1 MKGIKKDIDFG
12 SEPAGVR
19 RHRPFSPLEV
29 EPMLLNPQ
37 LSRIQ
42 STIRFAGTALIVFAL
57 VQIVPANLLP
67 ALAQDLPTSRQGP
80 EAPPA
85 EDLQERVRS
94 LERTVEDMKKER
106 EAPKVGDRTVSPEV
120 GPSRPT
126 AGTTATVPEHERER
140 RLLNANAYA
149 AARLDNAPF
158 DPELRGFFLI
168 PGTQSMLRMGGF
180 ARTDLIHD
188 FKPAGNNSMFV
199 TSSIPTGPNPGND
212 STSMSIVPSRLSFE
226 FRSNH
231 SFGGPMRIYYENDF
245 ANNPDNVPAF
255 RLRHFYGQWS
265 NVLVGQT
272 WSAFQDADA
281 FPDTV
286 DFKGPNAMTFRLQP
300 LIRYTHAINK
310 ENNIALSIEQ
320 PGTEA
325 PTSVNTPTGPVPI
338 TPTTPLPDF
347 VLKYRYE
354 ESRFHIQNSWLFRSL
369 GGFSGTQIERQ
380 VFGWGGMLSAAG
392 TVYKRDNIIL
402 QGTFGEGI
410 GRYINDLNAGSG
422 TDVGFSN
429 PVRLQAIP
437 TYGGFAAYQHFWDER
452 WRSTATYGYLHANLP
467 SGAIGSD
474 FKQTQYTEG
483 NLMYRPGAGF
493 TIGAALLW
501 GQHVVADGSRADVFR
516 LNFVF
521 QYDLVDL

>member
-1 MKGIKKDIDFG
+1 
-12 SEPAGVR
+12 
-19 RHRPFSPLEV
+19 
-29 EPMLLNPQ
+29 MLLHPQ
-37 LSRIQ
+37 LVRIQ
-42 STIRFAGTALIVFAL
+42 STIRFTSTALIVFAL

-67 ALAQDLPTSRQGP
+67 ALAQDLPPPKQGP
-80 EAPPA
+80 AAPTA
-85 EDLQERVRS
+85 DDLQERVRS

-106 EAPKVGDRTVSPEV
+106 EAQKEGDRTASPEI
-120 GPSRPT
+120 GPSRLT
-126 AGTTATVPEHERER
+126 AGTSTTVPEHERER
-140 RLLNANAYA
+140 RLLNANSYA

-168 PGTQSMLRMGGF
+168 PGTQSMLRVGGF

-188 FKPAGNNSMFV
+188 FQPAGNNSMFV

-212 STSMSIVPSRLSFE
+212 NTSMSIVPSRLSFE
-226 FRSNH
+226 FRNNP

-245 ANNPDNVPAF
+245 ANNPNNIPAF

-310 ENNIALSIEQ
+310 ENNIALSVEQ

-325 PTSVNTPTGPVPI
+325 SGTVNTPTGPIAV
-338 TPTTPLPDF
+338 TPTTPIPDF

-369 GGFSGTQIERQ
+369 GGFAGSQTENQ
-380 VFGWGGMLSAAG
+380 VFGWGGMLSVAG
-392 TVYKRDNIIL
+392 TVYKKDNIIA

-422 TDVGFSN
+422 SDVGFAT
-429 PVRLQAIP
+429 PGGLKALP
-437 TYGGFAAYQHFWDER
+437 TYGGFVAYQHYWDER
-452 WRSTATYGYLHANLP
+452 WRSTATYGYLRVNQANGALP
-467 SGAIGSD
+467 SD
-474 FKQTQYTEG
+474 FKETQYAEG
-483 NLMYRPGAGF
+483 NLMFRPGGGF
-493 TIGAALLW
+493 TIGAALLY
-501 GQHVVADGSRADVFR
+501 GQHVVVDGSRADVFR

-521 QYDLVDL
+521 QYDLVNI